1 MLFHNYPI
9 YILIWL
15 GVSLLTLWLF
25 KVVSRKMRE
34 TEDKQTKN
42 SFFTI
47 LVVVGLPLL
56 LISVLGPLV
65 FIIGDKNMWLPYRLV
80 WSGLILIFAVY
91 FFIKQRT
98 PKEEGQ
104 NLSKS

>member
-9 YILIWL
+9 YIAIWL
-15 GVSLLTLWLF
+15 VVSLLTLWLF

-47 LVVVGLPLL
+47 LVVIGLPLL
-56 LISVLGPLV
+56 LVSVLGPLV

-80 WSGLILIFAVY
+80 WSGLILIFVIY

-98 PKEEGQ
+98 PKEEDQ
-104 NLSKS
+104 NLSRS